1 MLAMAILGGA
11 MADRAYREDNP
22 NKGVFDL
29 ENDERWQERLAEAR
43 KRREIALKKKA
54 GLGHNQPKPK
64 PWEIEESRD
73 EPKIVVQPPSEGDK
87 QRDFSD
93 RFNSIREG
101 SKPKKPVAEKEPP
114 SEQVFARKSS
124 VDEYL
129 PPAPEM
135 PVVPKIDNEQ
145 RKVSQPTSLLVPE
158 ISAHPAFF
166 PGRHESLHWGTA
178 RPT

>member
-1 MLAMAILGGA
+1 MAILGGA
-11 MADRAYREDNP
+11 MADRAYREDDP

-114 SEQVFARKSS
+114 SEQEVARKSS

-135 PVVPKIDNEQ
+135 PGWLGLRLGRLESGPV
-145 RKVSQPTSLLVPE
+145 
-158 ISAHPAFF
+158 ISNVIP
-166 PGRHESLHWGTA
+166 PNSTVQNGLRHGS
-178 RPT
+178 